1 MTYDDSDK
9 FSSYQHGE
17 GHTGIGQPIKFT
29 CPIGGSAQVAEF
41 VRTHVRTIEE
51 SATKRVLIGHGI
63 YGSYSRYDIVQHRYH
78 GVGNH
83 GNGGAYL
90 EVLEIRSSPE
100 GHWGVV
106 THRYTEKEGSVFIEW
121 ETLGAA
127 LSAFAEVGYGTAEK
141 HEAHP
146 GFKRWVLCGKLTP
159 WFYAIGNEEL
169 VGDFAFPRGMQDDP
183 VYRLGK
189 KFVVFDKEEPPHI
202 KTCMGARF
210 FSKQRSINPR
220 SCGGD
225 DKPYCYR
232 HVYWDDGSVW
242 CEGVSMCKPPRPLEE
257 GELWIA
263 EAMDR
268 FRELLAGKTAKVQV
282 DLGDGNKFVGKFVKE
297 DRVTPTA
304 EGIYLIRVKIKGEDE
319 AREGLVGFNP
329 TTEDPDVVKYIT
341 RQFTAQGKEIEH
353 IEIKE
358 RKRNRKGKKWAGVF
372 PPL

>member
-1 MTYDDSDK
+1 
-9 FSSYQHGE
+9 
-17 GHTGIGQPIKFT
+17 
-29 CPIGGSAQVAEF
+29 
-41 VRTHVRTIEE
+41 
-51 SATKRVLIGHGI
+51 
-63 YGSYSRYDIVQHRYH
+63 
-78 GVGNH
+78 
-83 GNGGAYL
+83 
-90 EVLEIRSSPE
+90 
-100 GHWGVV
+100 
-106 THRYTEKEGSVFIEW
+106 
-121 ETLGAA
+121 
-127 LSAFAEVGYGTAEK
+127 
-141 HEAHP
+141 
-146 GFKRWVLCGKLTP
+146 
-159 WFYAIGNEEL
+159 
-169 VGDFAFPRGMQDDP
+169 
-183 VYRLGK
+183 
-189 KFVVFDKEEPPHI
+189 
-202 KTCMGARF
+202 
-210 FSKQRSINPR
+210 
-220 SCGGD
+220 
-225 DKPYCYR
+225 
-232 HVYWDDGSVW
+232 
-242 CEGVSMCKPPRPLEE
+242 MCKPPRPLEE